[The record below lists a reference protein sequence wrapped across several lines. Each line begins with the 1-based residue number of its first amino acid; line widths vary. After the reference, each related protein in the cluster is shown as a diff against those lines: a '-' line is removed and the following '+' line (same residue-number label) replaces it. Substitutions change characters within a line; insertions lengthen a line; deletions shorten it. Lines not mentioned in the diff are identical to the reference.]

1 MKKSEYESIIKDL
14 SNPDKVAEAILSLSD
29 KLTQDE
35 SEYNTLIDSN
45 NTLKTS
51 NDTLRDTNAKLAL
64 RVTSTVENLKENN
77 EQERDYY
84 KELEQDILEGL
95 ENG

>member
-1 MKKSEYESIIKDL
+1 MKKSDYESIIQDL
-14 SNPDKVAEAILSLSD
+14 SNPDKVAEAILSLND

-35 SEYNTLIDSN
+35 SEFNMLVCNN
-45 NTLKTS
+45 NTLKIS

-64 RVTSTVENLKENN
+64 RVTSTVDTLKKEV